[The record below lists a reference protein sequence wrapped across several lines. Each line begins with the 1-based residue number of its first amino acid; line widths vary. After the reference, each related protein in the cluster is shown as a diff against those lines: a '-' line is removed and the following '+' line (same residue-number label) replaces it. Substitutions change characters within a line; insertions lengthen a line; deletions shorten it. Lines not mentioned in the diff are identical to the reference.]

1 MKKICKMLLIATIM
15 GTIGIQTI
23 LANPY
28 QQTGPYGTNCTWYA
42 WQMAYEKAGVVLP
55 GWGNAKNWYQD
66 ALNSGYSVGTTPRA
80 NSIVVWGG
88 WTAYGHVGYVESVA
102 GNVIRVWDSTGP
114 CIDETSPEYVA
125 CIQNG
130 VSEETDR
137 QCRQNAKKVACEY
150 TLSPDRY
157 GITGYIYLDVAPKP
171 KVQIQQTPLP
181 TPTPTPEVVKSNN
194 TNLSEIKISSG
205 EITFQP
211 NITEYEISVK
221 NKIDKINIEATVE
234 DTKSTVEGIGE
245 YDLKVGDNEV
255 KLTVTAEDGT
265 VKEYVLNI
273 TREKKEKKVKKMAE
287 PVKKESHNKVI
298 IIGISMITIIVIC
311 IGMIYL
317 KKKNRKDKK

>member
-1 MKKICKMLLIATIM
+1 M
-15 GTIGIQTI
+15 
-23 LANPY
+23 
-28 QQTGPYGTNCTWYA
+28 
-42 WQMAYEKAGVVLP
+42 
-55 GWGNAKNWYQD
+55 
-66 ALNSGYSVGTTPRA
+66 
-80 NSIVVWGG
+80 
-88 WTAYGHVGYVESVA
+88 
-102 GNVIRVWDSTGP
+102 
-114 CIDETSPEYVA
+114 
-125 CIQNG
+125 
-130 VSEETDR
+130 
-137 QCRQNAKKVACEY
+137 
-150 TLSPDRY
+150 
-157 GITGYIYLDVAPKP
+157 
-171 KVQIQQTPLP
+171 
-181 TPTPTPEVVKSNN
+181 PTPTPEVVKSNN

-298 IIGISMITIIVIC
+298 IIGISMIIIIVIC